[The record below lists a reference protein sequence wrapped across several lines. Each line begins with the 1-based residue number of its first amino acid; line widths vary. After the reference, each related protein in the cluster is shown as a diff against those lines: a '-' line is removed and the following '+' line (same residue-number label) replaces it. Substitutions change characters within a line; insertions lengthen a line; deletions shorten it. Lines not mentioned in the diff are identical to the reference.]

1 MYKKKN
7 NSRKAGL
14 VLLAVVLVIGCA
26 VGGTLAWLTDE
37 TAPVVNTFTSS
48 DVSITLTETKPDS
61 LTAKMVPGADIAKD
75 PTVTVS
81 ADSEDCYVFVK
92 VEKSVNFDTYMTYT
106 KADGWDEIES
116 VGNYVVYGRTAKAN
130 DSFSVLKDNKV
141 AVRPDVTK
149 ANMAQIDG
157 KGGTDAQNEAE
168 IAAQPK
174 LTFTAYAIQSANL
187 ADRNSDSI
195 VDAKDAWALIRK

>member
-61 LTAKMVPGADIAKD
+61 RTAKMVPGADIAKD

-106 KADGWDEIES
+106 EADGWAVIES
-116 VGNYVVYGRTAKAN
+116 GDNYVVYGRTAKAN
-130 DSFSVLKDNKV
+130 NSFSVLKDDKV

-168 IAAQPK
+168 IAARPK

-195 VDAKDAWALIRK
+195 VDAKDAWALIGK